1 MANEDRGKEDLAELT
16 EQMRILRADVA
27 KFARIAARAAE
38 AQAGAVTDEI
48 GAGIDEA
55 SRSIGAS
62 GRSAQKSLEHAMF
75 SNPLATIGVALGL
88 GFLVGAL
95 SRR

>member
-1 MANEDRGKEDLAELT
+1 MANEDRGKEDLAELL
-16 EQMRILRADVA
+16 EQMRVLRADVA
-27 KFARIAARAAE
+27 KFAKIAGRTAE
-38 AQAGAVTDEI
+38 SQAGAFTDDISE
-48 GAGIDEA
+48 GFDEA
-55 SRSIGAS
+55 SRQLGAR
-62 GRSAQKSLEHAMF
+62 GRSAQKSLENAVF